1 MHFEYVNHIESKQNS
16 LGETSM
22 LTAMLPLRWWSLS
35 ILILP
40 KRRAFH
46 QFYIQGLLKQIVYQ
60 CQIFILKHGIF
71 QLLLWRLRDMN
82 NFEFWRQFSAFVELI
97 FGREGCVMILQYFRL
112 KFFYLLLTKQNKTAG
127 EISPT
132 LGLWKRA
139 PKFKIV
145 HITKSA

>member
-1 MHFEYVNHIESKQNS
+1 MPATNLLGRMFATWSHVLNSSTCKVKWPGLNLTPLWARARWLHEYVEIH
-16 LGETSM
+16 M
-22 LTAMLPLRWWSLS
+22 
-35 ILILP
+35 
-40 KRRAFH
+40 
-46 QFYIQGLLKQIVYQ
+46 LLKD
-60 CQIFILKHGIF
+60 GIF

-97 FGREGCVMILQYFRL
+97 FGREGCVMILQYFCL